1 MEEEP
6 YSIEESQRAAGV
18 GVDNGPRA
26 ALKRGDAMEGLEASK
41 TEAAAH
47 TTGVRQMVETAV
59 GLVGQAMAKMV
70 GAQ

>member
-1 MEEEP
+1 
-6 YSIEESQRAAGV
+6 
-18 GVDNGPRA
+18 
-26 ALKRGDAMEGLEASK
+26 MEGLEASK